1 MELYQIRYFLAVA
14 DTLNFTRA
22 SERSFV
28 SQPALTKAIQR
39 LEEALGGRL
48 FDRTKNSVQLTEL
61 GRAMLPN
68 FRQLYDGA
76 NQAREQ
82 ARRLMREANDAVRVG
97 VMCTIDFH
105 QVLPG
110 FVMSQEGK
118 TEVSLSF
125 REGNLEALTDALDQG
140 DVDVGIMCSPY
151 EIPKRFRAVPL
162 FSEHYVVAIGDDH
175 RFNGRAHI
183 EMAELHRE
191 RYCERV
197 MCEFSAYIERLL
209 SAKGVDLEVV
219 QQSAREDWIQAL
231 VRANFGIAFM
241 PVSIARAAGL
251 AYVHTADVPIVRQ
264 VNVLVQ
270 AERPVTTAQQA
281 VIDSLIGHDWG
292 QAAVH
297 AVTPVEYTAA
307 NATPGLINARIRH
320 ASGAASPAVDALRTG
335 PAAQ

>member
-39 LEEALGGRL
+39 LEETIGGRL

-68 FRQLYDGA
+68 FRQIYDSA
-76 NQAREQ
+76 NHAREQ
-82 ARRLMREANDAVRVG
+82 AQRLTRDRHEVVRVG

-110 FVMSQEGK
+110 FVESQQGRS
-118 TEVSLSF
+118 EVGLSF

-140 DVDVGIMCSPY
+140 EVDLGIMCSPY
-151 EIPKRFRAVPL
+151 EMPKRFVATPL
-162 FSEHYVVAIGDDH
+162 FREDYVVAIGDDH
-175 RFNGRAHI
+175 RFHGREAI
-183 EMAELHRE
+183 EIGELNRE

-197 MCEFSAYIERLL
+197 MCEFSSYIERLL
-209 SAKGVDLEVV
+209 RARSVSLEVV
-219 QQSAREDWIQAL
+219 QKSSREDWIQAL

-241 PVSIARAAGL
+241 PVSIASAAGL
-251 AYVHTADVPIVRQ
+251 GYVHTADEPIVRE
-264 VNVLVQ
+264 VSVLVQ
-270 AERPVTTAQQA
+270 AERPVSVAQQA
-281 VIDSLIGHDWG
+281 VIDSLLAHDWKE
-292 QAAVH
+292 AA
-297 AVTPVEYTAA
+297 
-307 NATPGLINARIRH
+307 
-320 ASGAASPAVDALRTG
+320 
-335 PAAQ
+335 